1 MYDMFQVLMIC
12 ILTVVMS
19 LIIIPINK
27 ALSFKIGAVD
37 NPSKRR
43 MNKVVMPTMGGV
55 GIYVASFL
63 SLFLFQPI
71 SNEYLLP
78 IFISSTIIII
88 TGVLDDIKE
97 IKPTIKLLGII
108 IAALIVY
115 YWADISIDMITVP
128 FFGEI
133 KFGFLSLPITIIWI
147 IAITNAI
154 NLIDGL
160 DGLATGVSIIAL
172 TTMGI
177 IGFFFLQ
184 TNRVPVTIL
193 VFTVIASTVGFLP
206 YNFHPATI
214 YLGDTGALFLGF
226 IISIVS
232 LQGLKNATIISF
244 LIPILILGIPIT
256 DTFYAIIRRIWNKKP
271 ITAADKNHMHHRLM
285 SMGLTHRQSVLFLYL
300 FATLFSIT
308 ALIFPISSSSSILLL
323 MGVILLGIEVFVE
336 VIGLVSEDY
345 KPVLTFIRRV
355 FAKINKN
362 K

>member
-1 MYDMFQVLMIC
+1 MIC
-12 ILTVVMS
+12 ILTIVIS
-19 LIIIPINK
+19 LIITPINK

-43 MNKVVMPTMGGV
+43 MNKVVMPTMGGL
-55 GIYVASFL
+55 GIYTASFL

-71 SNEYLLP
+71 SSEYLLP
-78 IFISSTIIII
+78 IFISSTIIIL

-97 IKPTIKLLGII
+97 VKPKIKLLGII
-108 IAALIVY
+108 VAALIVY
-115 YWADISIDMITVP
+115 YWADISIDMITLP
-128 FFGEI
+128 IFGEVQ
-133 KFGFLSLPITIIWI
+133 FGFLSLPITIIWI

-184 TNRVPVTIL
+184 TNRIPVTIL
-193 VFTVIASTVGFLP
+193 VFTVIASAVGFLP

-271 ITAADKNHMHHRLM
+271 ITSADKNHMHHRLM
-285 SMGLTHRQSVLFLYL
+285 SMGLTHRQTVLFLYL
-300 FATLFSIT
+300 FAALFSIT
-308 ALIFPISSSSSILLL
+308 ALIFPISSSTSILLL
-323 MGVILLGIEVFVE
+323 MAVILLGIEIFVE

-345 KPVLTFIRRV
+345 RPVLKFIKRV
-355 FAKINKN
+355 FAKINK

>member
-1 MYDMFQVLMIC
+1 MIC
-12 ILTVVMS
+12 ILTIIIS
-19 LIIIPINK
+19 LIVVPLNK
-27 ALSFKIGAVD
+27 ALSFKVGAVD

-43 MNKVVMPTMGGV
+43 MNKVVMPTMGGLGLYAV
-55 GIYVASFL
+55 SFF
-63 SLFLFQPI
+63 SLFFFQPI
-71 SNEYLLP
+71 SNDYLLP

-88 TGVLDDIKE
+88 TGVFDDIKE
-97 IKPTIKLLGII
+97 VKPIIKLLGII
-108 IAALIVY
+108 LAALIIY
-115 YWADISIDMITVP
+115 YWAGISIDMITIP
-128 FFGEI
+128 FIGEI
-133 KFGFLSLPITIIWI
+133 KFGFFSLPLTIIWI

-184 TNRVPVTIL
+184 TNRVPITIL
-193 VFTVIASTVGFLP
+193 VFTIIAAAIGFLP

-256 DTFYAIIRRIWNKKP
+256 DTFYAIIRRVWNKRP
-271 ITAADKNHMHHRLM
+271 ITAADKNHMHHRLIN
-285 SMGLTHRQSVLFLYL
+285 MGLTHRQAVLFLYV
-300 FATLFSIT
+300 FAILFSIT
-308 ALIFPISSSSSILLL
+308 ALVFPISSSTSIILL
-323 MGVILLGIEVFVE
+323 MIVVLLGIEIFVE
-336 VIGLVSEDY
+336 LIGLVSDDFR
-345 KPVLTFIRRV
+345 PVLKFIKRILS
-355 FAKINKN
+355 KINK